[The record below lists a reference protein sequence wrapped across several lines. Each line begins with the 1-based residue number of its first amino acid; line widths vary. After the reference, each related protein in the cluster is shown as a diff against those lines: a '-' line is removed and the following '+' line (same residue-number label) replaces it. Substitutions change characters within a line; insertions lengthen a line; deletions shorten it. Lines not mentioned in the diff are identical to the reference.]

1 MREEKKRARSAG
13 NAADSKINNILYFSA
28 WAGVVSTVITGWHVD
43 GIATGIAC
51 LLSAAATIGIF
62 YYLIGGENERD

>member
-1 MREEKKRARSAG
+1 MREEKKRARSSG
-13 NAADSKINNILYFSA
+13 NAADSRLYNILYFSA

-43 GIATGIAC
+43 GIATGLAC
-51 LLSAAATIGIF
+51 IFSALATMGIF